1 MFNAADQLDVGD
13 DAERKR
19 EKEAERQRIEELTE
33 LYAYTLAKAE
43 AEGNVDDWSE
53 LKSRRPASW
62 SDSFYEFLGLQE
74 KDDVPKP
81 KEPTPEELE
90 HETERVKLAS
100 KHWVNYDIRESLA
113 PSLISEEE
121 FDAAVKIGN
130 LIRNF
135 NARRAAARRRI
146 GGEEE
151 KQRNFE
157 EEKEWKAYED
167 FRTTL
172 LNKGYTLSRWSHSK
186 KILVPCTIRID
197 GSREYLVLSQN
208 RFKSK
213 QRRLKDIHTIT
224 RGYNSPFLRDLLQHK
239 SPEKVL
245 SLLLRNRAKGGKE
258 ESIDLMFELPGS
270 GAKAGADASLASDGK
285 FLRNKFF
292 ANFTKLQHEL
302 ESDDAFFFNTDGVYC
317 QVGRSVFDRW
327 EQVTLIDP
335 NWDKEIDE
343 DERRVRLKRKYNERA
358 RKKAAKHV
366 PYQYEPHPLPE
377 GSKPQDDMTF
387 VYEATVEPEDAASD
401 DDDRGHDGPRRGSDA
416 RDGFDATTWLR
427 ELDES
432 NREGNRL
439 RDRAASTTRR
449 HVVLET
455 VSIEYGEFLRARA
468 KKKKGHEHEEI
479 ITAYEKEVFTLQAV
493 GRSDRDGPPHPLFGR
508 HRPGQRKFKEN
519 EPIPAPL
526 EQLKPYFEKELKE
539 VYGDIGVGGW
549 RNRDDGSFELA
560 EDEWRKLCK
569 ICDQGTKDQ
578 KTTGRKL
585 VAAFNPEL
593 DKRRGSKGG
602 DDDDAPPRDKGTVDE
617 AKLGKLKVAVLN
629 KKKLETEKI
638 LLAREAMA
646 RNEQLA
652 QEAAAAEAKEK
663 KLLGGKEDE
672 DKEEGS
678 DEERELAEAELEKEI
693 EEELQEEGLG
703 TEVGDGG
710 EDTKEGDDDDDDEGD
725 DDGGAGGDFKGAPTP
740 AFEVV
745 VLEISKKRQPP
756 IALGLTVEKVDKLAG
771 SRMFFRGKKGRR
783 QAPHCALVLLDV
795 DEDAPASIS
804 NAYQNEILRVGDYIV
819 GVNGVY
825 PKKIDAL
832 IQGTEKSQ
840 KRRVLNIL
848 RPKSARDDVDDELEK
863 DTITI

>member
-1 MFNAADQLDVGD
+1 MSMFNAADQLD
-13 DAERKR
+13 
-19 EKEAERQRIEELTE
+19 
-33 LYAYTLAKAE
+33 AE

-90 HETERVKLAS
+90 HETER
-100 KHWVNYDIRESLA
+100 
-113 PSLISEEE
+113 E

-146 GGEEE
+146 GGEVKIMEREATKIKRIWRGYRGRSAMKEE

-401 DDDRGHDGPRRGSDA
+401 DDAEGDEGEG
-416 RDGFDATTWLR
+416 ATGDVDYKATWF
-427 ELDES
+427 S
-432 NREGNRL
+432 
-439 RDRAASTTRR
+439 
-449 HVVLET
+449 ET

-493 GRSDRDGPPHPLFGR
+493 GGATDGPPHPLFGR

-593 DKRRGSKGG
+593 DKRRGS
-602 DDDDAPPRDKGTVDE
+602 PCSTCS
-617 AKLGKLKVAVLN
+617 GKKDQKEGKMWRSSDRSYNTAQ

>member
-1 MFNAADQLDVGD
+1 MSLFNAADQLD
-13 DAERKR
+13 
-19 EKEAERQRIEELTE
+19 
-33 LYAYTLAKAE
+33 AE

-53 LKSRRPASW
+53 LKSRRPATW
-62 SDSFYEFLGLQE
+62 SDSLYEFLGLQE

-81 KEPTPEELE
+81 KADARGARARDGARQA
-90 HETERVKLAS
+90 RVEALGQLR
-100 KHWVNYDIRESLA
+100 HPRVLA

-135 NARRAAARRRI
+135 NARARARGGASAA
-146 GGEEE
+146 
-151 KQRNFE
+151 
-157 EEKEWKAYED
+157 
-167 FRTTL
+167 
-172 LNKGYTLSRWSHSK
+172 SRWSHSK

-343 DERRVRLKRKYNERA
+343 DERRVRLKRKYNERS
-358 RKKAAKHV
+358 KEAAK
-366 PYQYEPHPLPE
+366 
-377 GSKPQDDMTF
+377 
-387 VYEATVEPEDAASD
+387 
-401 DDDRGHDGPRRGSDA
+401 R
-416 RDGFDATTWLR
+416 
-427 ELDES
+427 
-432 NREGNRL
+432 
-439 RDRAASTTRR
+439 
-449 HVVLET
+449 
-455 VSIEYGEFLRARA
+455 
-468 KKKKGHEHEEI
+468 
-479 ITAYEKEVFTLQAV
+479 
-493 GRSDRDGPPHPLFGR
+493 
-508 HRPGQRKFKEN
+508 RKFKEN

-539 VYGDIGVGGW
+539 VYGDIG
-549 RNRDDGSFELA
+549 
-560 EDEWRKLCK
+560 
-569 ICDQGTKDQ
+569 GTKDQ

-602 DDDDAPPRDKGTVDE
+602 DDDDAPRDKGTVDE

-629 KKKLETEKI
+629 GASVHLE
-638 LLAREAMA
+638 R
-646 RNEQLA
+646 
-652 QEAAAAEAKEK
+652 
-663 KLLGGKEDE
+663 
-672 DKEEGS
+672 
-678 DEERELAEAELEKEI
+678 
-693 EEELQEEGLG
+693 
-703 TEVGDGG
+703 
-710 EDTKEGDDDDDDEGD
+710 
-725 DDGGAGGDFKGAPTP
+725 
-740 AFEVV
+740 
-745 VLEISKKRQPP
+745 
-756 IALGLTVEKVDKLAG
+756 
-771 SRMFFRGKKGRR
+771 
-783 QAPHCALVLLDV
+783 
-795 DEDAPASIS
+795 
-804 NAYQNEILRVGDYIV
+804 AYQNEILRVGDYIV

-848 RPKSARDDVDDELEK
+848 RPKSAAGRHVGLPVDRQAQRLVFVRDGVEHEARLGADDEAVVGVASRVHDPEAEVEKARNKGKAPAPSPANRQRAQTRKAAPAIDPALLKAAEARRGATGDAPPRETVAPKVAPKTLDPALLEAAEAAAEAAS
-863 DTITI
+863 DDPPPEETPAGS